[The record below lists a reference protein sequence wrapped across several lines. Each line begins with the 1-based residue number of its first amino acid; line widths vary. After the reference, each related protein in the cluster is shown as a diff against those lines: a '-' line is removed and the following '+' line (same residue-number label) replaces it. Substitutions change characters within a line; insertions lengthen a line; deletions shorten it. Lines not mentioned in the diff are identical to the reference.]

1 MSPSYSRSGS
11 LRAANWVAPVMF
23 LVALALPT
31 LAGAQAQEQPTL
43 WRSLDAAGMREEFV
57 GHLVKG
63 VYADGEHFSEELKA
77 DMTTFYEDAG
87 ASTPGEYELRGE
99 FICFAYPVPIETG
112 CFRVWQRSEN
122 CYDMYIAEGQGFPS
136 VGLYQRMVGT
146 GWDSRF
152 WRDDAPSTCPAAQLA
167 AAPSEARSP
176 T

>member
-1 MSPSYSRSGS
+1 M
-11 LRAANWVAPVMF
+11 AAALAVAT
-23 LVALALPT
+23 LVA
-31 LAGAQAQEQPTL
+31 AGLSGPGSARAQDEAPL
-43 WRSLDAAGMREEFV
+43 WRSLDASGMRQQFV
-57 GHLVKG
+57 GRLIKG
-63 VYADGEHFSEELKA
+63 TYSDGEHFSEELKA

-87 ASTPGEYELRGE
+87 TSTPGEYELRGE

-167 AAPSEARSP
+167 GAAPAGP
-176 T
+176 PLT